1 MSADYV
7 EQRDSGYWIKGTRIS
22 LDSIV
27 YAFKRGAAPET
38 IRRSFPLLTLEEVY
52 GAITYYLAHETEVDD
67 YLQSSEVELAAQANA
82 RREQVRTAKSEL
94 YERLAQAHKENKS
107 SRQ

>member
-1 MSADYV
+1 MSIDYV
-7 EQRDSGYWIKGTRIS
+7 EQRDGGYWISGTRIS

-52 GAITYYLAHETEVDD
+52 GAITFYLGHETEINE
-67 YLQSSEVELAAQANA
+67 YLQSSEAELAAQADV
-82 RREQVRTAKSEL
+82 RRQQVKTAKPEL
-94 YERLAQAHKENKS
+94 YERLTQARQENKS
-107 SRQ
+107 SR